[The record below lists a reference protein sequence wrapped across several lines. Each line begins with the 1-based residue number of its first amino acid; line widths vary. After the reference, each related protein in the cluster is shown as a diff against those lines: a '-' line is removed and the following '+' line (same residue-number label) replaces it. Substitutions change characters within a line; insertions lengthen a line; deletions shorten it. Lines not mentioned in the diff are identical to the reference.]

1 MQSTPSHT
9 LNIAS
14 EIEIQTI
21 NNAQCEDST
30 FNLDTSESFTGG
42 DECQLSST
50 ETIAKQAPHL
60 SRKRQ
65 RNETEWKQNVR
76 KRRRQEGK
84 EYTNRN
90 GDRIPMRCST
100 EASCKCK
107 YKCISKIHKIH
118 RQSIFRDYWSMTFQ
132 SQRTFIHKNVH
143 VITKKR
149 RSQTDTMSRRTNTYQ
164 YFLPT
169 EEGNCVQV
177 CKLFFLQALGIREK
191 TVHYTMKKRT

>member
-50 ETIAKQAPHL
+50 ETSSIHNYAKQTPHL

-76 KRRRQEGK
+76 KRIRQEGK

-90 GDRIPMRCST
+90 GDS
-100 EASCKCK
+100 KCK
-107 YKCISKIHKIH
+107 YKCIYKLHKIH
-118 RQSIFRDYWSMTFQ
+118 RQSIFRDYWVNDISTAENFH
-132 SQRTFIHKNVH
+132 SLKCSCYY
-143 VITKKR
+143 KR
-149 RSQTDTMSRRTNTYQ
+149 M
-164 YFLPT
+164 
-169 EEGNCVQV
+169 
-177 CKLFFLQALGIREK
+177 
-191 TVHYTMKKRT
+191 